1 MFLLAFTLFAS
12 AFFGFE
18 SATGSDRA
26 YRTICALAAE
36 DDEYFQRF
44 RSIDAYYYAVE
55 VGPNAAFASYLLEYG
70 YKSTLERLDVCRELD
85 RIGSPVV
92 SEFPK
97 VGVFSGTALRYV
109 IVADQVAGL
118 FSLPAEPRVAEIGAG
133 FGGQCYI
140 LSQIIP
146 FARYWIYDLPE
157 TERLI
162 EKVVST
168 LSIPNVECLPV
179 EAPFPE
185 ERIDLLIS
193 NYAFSEC
200 DREMQMDY
208 FDRVVKRADRGY
220 MIYNR
225 TGGIG
230 AMTPEEFFELLQK
243 NGMKPAILPEPVCTY
258 EGNVLIAWDRT

>member
-1 MFLLAFTLFAS
+1 M
-12 AFFGFE
+12 
-18 SATGSDRA
+18 
-26 YRTICALAAE
+26 
-36 DDEYFQRF
+36 
-44 RSIDAYYYAVE
+44 
-55 VGPNAAFASYLLEYG
+55 
-70 YKSTLERLDVCRELD
+70 
-85 RIGSPVV
+85 
-92 SEFPK
+92 
-97 VGVFSGTALRYV
+97 
-109 IVADQVAGL
+109 
-118 FSLPAEPRVAEIGAG
+118 AEIGAG